1 MGRRNQLS
9 WCVEPQELCWYQ
21 RNRRIVKSSRASE
34 MGCSK
39 SSFQGPT
46 TTADCNTRWHLQDS
60 HVRTTAVSL
69 KTFFS
74 YLMRRTLQGRTREAS
89 KSRGRQADSSA
100 RDHADMS
107 QERPDLD
114 TADCHML
121 RKDGIEVSPGSNYI
135 ILAHLMLRTIKTWTM
150 LSGGRVLDVPKRT
163 IDCTARHSTQLKIRV
178 RHKTMF
184 SIETQVNDSKACD
197 G

>member
-1 MGRRNQLS
+1 MSYLDGVTHEGTSRQTEPVFMGRRNQLS

-89 KSRGRQADSSA
+89 KPRGRQADSSA
-100 RDHADMS
+100 
-107 QERPDLD
+107 
-114 TADCHML
+114 
-121 RKDGIEVSPGSNYI
+121 
-135 ILAHLMLRTIKTWTM
+135 
-150 LSGGRVLDVPKRT
+150 
-163 IDCTARHSTQLKIRV
+163 
-178 RHKTMF
+178 HKTTRICRKKDQTWIRPIATC
-184 SIETQVNDSKACD
+184 SERVELKSRLVATTLSSHT
-197 G
+197 